1 MEKRKAYAKV
11 QEEIGK
17 KLKEKKAVFIEA
29 RTGQIFTD
37 IEREQLFKPLSTPLQ
52 KLLKASEAQTE
63 AIKQQTTTLTSS
75 IPTLIQETPT
85 NPAFNA
91 PVEPP
96 VEPAQTPQKTPPT
109 QQPPI
114 TPAQTPITPAQ
125 TPFGLLTPPD
135 SSKQIP
141 ENIVQP
147 IKLAIS
153 HMDTFIKNT
162 EEIEA
167 QVRETVGSESKRT
180 EASSKRLSALITATD
195 KRLNLIRLDLR
206 IALSELDKKY
216 NSTEKSI
223 EEMSEHIKKKNLLS
237 SNSTLKKDFNKSF
250 SEENLGLITAF
261 DTYKFSTSLLSGE
274 GITHKA
280 IATDSSKSKKSSFL
294 KGIVNTNGDFGNLN
308 IDMNLLFL
316 KHILKAKQKNKVVL
330 QRNIDQSFID
340 LLTKRYYRTKKY
352 SDLAKQVY
360 SELVS
365 LAGVNIHSTY
375 TKSELIQGQG
385 QGGIKIMRSA
395 DELVDKLEIIV
406 GSRRAGNNSKEII
419 NDGMEIIDTLL
430 KEKAIDRV
438 EHRTLYNKYFKY

>member
-1 MEKRKAYAKV
+1 M
-11 QEEIGK
+11 
-17 KLKEKKAVFIEA
+17 FIEA

-167 QVRETVGSESKRT
+167 QVRETVGSESKST

-223 EEMSEHIKKKNLLS
+223 EEMSEHIKKKKP
-237 SNSTLKKDFNKSF
+237 TL
-250 SEENLGLITAF
+250 
-261 DTYKFSTSLLSGE
+261 
-274 GITHKA
+274 
-280 IATDSSKSKKSSFL
+280 
-294 KGIVNTNGDFGNLN
+294 V
-308 IDMNLLFL
+308 
-316 KHILKAKQKNKVVL
+316 
-330 QRNIDQSFID
+330 
-340 LLTKRYYRTKKY
+340 
-352 SDLAKQVY
+352 
-360 SELVS
+360 
-365 LAGVNIHSTY
+365 
-375 TKSELIQGQG
+375 
-385 QGGIKIMRSA
+385 
-395 DELVDKLEIIV
+395 
-406 GSRRAGNNSKEII
+406 
-419 NDGMEIIDTLL
+419 
-430 KEKAIDRV
+430 
-438 EHRTLYNKYFKY
+438 